1 MLKNF
6 GLLAISCFMC
16 LSNAEAQVFHVQRT
30 GESVKTTVAE
40 PIKTQTETVARE
52 ETAEQEKEAKVV
64 RPTEATPEQIIAA
77 QAPLMKKLKYASQKY
92 EPSELRGIVDALNR
106 YSEVQVRRENLSL
119 PSDQQIEFKKTT
131 LTYTMQKP
139 LKNISMKN
147 SCRRLMMIRKRKLRT
162 ELLENNKFRTL

>member
-40 PIKTQTETVARE
+40 PIKTQTETVA
-52 ETAEQEKEAKVV
+52 KV
-64 RPTEATPEQIIAA
+64 RIPTEATPEQIIAA

-119 PSDQQIEFKKTT
+119 PSDQQIEFKKDNVDVHNAKAVEK
-131 LTYTMQKP
+131 YF
-139 LKNISMKN
+139 NE
-147 SCRRLMMIRKRKLRT
+147 KLLPQT
-162 ELLENNKFRTL
+162 DDDPEKETADGTAGKQ

>member
-52 ETAEQEKEAKVV
+52 EIAEQEKETKVV

-119 PSDQQIEFKKTT
+119 SSDQQIEFKKDNVDVNNAKAVEK
-131 LTYTMQKP
+131 YF
-139 LKNISMKN
+139 NE
-147 SCRRLMMIRKRKLRT
+147 KLLPQT
-162 ELLENNKFRTL
+162 DDEPEKATADGTAGKQ

>member
-1 MLKNF
+1 MFNEPAKELRRLLPSRLKRDGN
-6 GLLAISCFMC
+6 
-16 LSNAEAQVFHVQRT
+16 RR
-30 GESVKTTVAE
+30 
-40 PIKTQTETVARE
+40 PE

-119 PSDQQIEFKKTT
+119 TSDQQIEFKKDNVDVNNAKAVEK
-131 LTYTMQKP
+131 YF
-139 LKNISMKN
+139 NE
-147 SCRRLMMIRKRKLRT
+147 KLLPQT
-162 ELLENNKFRTL
+162 DDDPEKATADGTAGKQ